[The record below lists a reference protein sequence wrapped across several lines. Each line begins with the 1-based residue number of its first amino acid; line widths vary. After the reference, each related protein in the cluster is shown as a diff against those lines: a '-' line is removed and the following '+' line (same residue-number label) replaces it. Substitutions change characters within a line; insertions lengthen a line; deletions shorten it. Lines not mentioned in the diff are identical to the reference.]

1 MTEDVLEGADVGVG
15 IEEVRCKAVPEGV
28 AGNSFGDG
36 GFAKGLFKLSLHGI
50 FEEMIP
56 GEIPG
61 AGMSTKLG
69 GREEKAPRELAGGIG
84 VFTLESAREVD
95 GGAFVLELVL
105 VLLSQLFKLDLEMGL

>member
-1 MTEDVLEGADVGVG
+1 
-15 IEEVRCKAVPEGV
+15 
-28 AGNSFGDG
+28 
-36 GFAKGLFKLSLHGI
+36 
-50 FEEMIP
+50 MIP